1 MHIDALRTEPVVLQH
16 VKSHTKQKDPVSVG
30 NATADLMADH
40 ARLLGASTSM
50 PKFPLSPLM
59 MFRNYTLKG
68 QPPNEQITTYKALR
82 TYITTT
88 MKNTVK
94 KSWET
99 SKTQA
104 SFLHNSQ
111 GPERTI
117 KCITKGLKGTYMGT
131 FIDVLTC
138 TITKPSYVSPEP
150 IHCLY
155 CKHVR
160 KDHRILPLTPK
171 HPERCLVNHREKKTL
186 LLAIQDEIITSWE
199 PEWNHH
205 IDTPDTHPDDCAQK
219 TTSTH
224 HQKMHKSMPSVR
236 HKA

>member
-1 MHIDALRTEPVVLQH
+1 MYIDALRTEPVVLLH
-16 VKSHTKQKDPVSVG
+16 VKSHTKQKYPVSVG

-59 MFRNYTLKG
+59 MFRNYTIKG

-88 MKNTVK
+88 MKNKVK

-111 GPERTI
+111 GPEETI
-117 KCITKGLKGTYMGT
+117 KYITKGLKGKHMVT
-131 FIDVLTC
+131 FIDALTG

-171 HPERCLVNHREKKTL
+171 HLERCLVNHREKKTL
-186 LLAIQDEIITSWE
+186 LLAIQDDIVTSRE

-205 IDTPDTHPDDCAQK
+205 IDTPDNTLKTAQDLVDIRQ
-219 TTSTH
+219 TGRSIT
-224 HQKMHKSMPSVR
+224 R
-236 HKA
+236 CR